1 MSGVFKNDDGSENR
15 ERYNS
20 NLQLHNLAVGQQSL
34 AKTALCS
41 KGIAFR
47 KPRGYTVEI
56 RPPKFKRKIWMGTYK
71 RETDARI
78 ARDLFTYYTES
89 ETTPQDFNF
98 ECSPKVFDDLKKLD
112 TPFESLHPSCTDD
125 AHLKFGQELRKNVK
139 KCIKYNDNEGTRWT
153 IGQLPYMPDYQ
164 NAPTNPSALEESSEF
179 GRSLAVEQDWFD
191 ALPSLHQIPPHAN
204 LQDISQLVVEEP
216 PISEGELEHRPA
228 AQSVANSG
236 GFESGMI
243 PPRIVFDTG
252 ISPEELEL
260 QALLSS
266 FAST

>member
-1 MSGVFKNDDGSENR
+1 MLILAIMVDLHH
-15 ERYNS
+15 RYNS

-47 KPRGYTVEI
+47 KARGYTVEI
-56 RPPKFKRKIWMGTYK
+56 RPPKFKKKIWMGTYK
-71 RETDARI
+71 RETHARI
-78 ARDLFTYYTES
+78 ARDMLTYCTES
-89 ETTPQDFNF
+89 HPTPQDFNF
-98 ECSPKVFDDLKKLD
+98 EYSPKVFDHLTKLD
-112 TPFESLHPSCTDD
+112 TPFESLHPSCTGD
-125 AHLKFGQELRKNVK
+125 AHKKFGQELKKNVK
-139 KCIKYNDNEGTRWT
+139 EYIKYNDNEGTRWT
-153 IGQLPYMPDYQ
+153 IGQLPYMHDYQ
-164 NAPTNPSALEESSEF
+164 NAPTNPSALVESSEF

-191 ALPSLHQIPPHAN
+191 ALPSLDQIPPHAN

-236 GFESGMI
+236 EFASEMI
-243 PPRIVFDTG
+243 PPRFVFDTG
-252 ISPEELEL
+252 ISPEDSELE
-260 QALLSS
+260 ALLSS